1 MTFSPHVDPTPARG
15 ATVADASYHAEV
27 PGFPPSLNTPLQGE
41 EAEFSGSSLFGPD
54 NGQSPSWGFKPSRLH
69 LGLSPSG
76 YSDGS
81 SVASPGHALPAS
93 EPAMIY
99 DVRAASCVAP
109 PSPSPAIVHP
119 AIKAPP
125 KGKAPEGASNRP
137 LEIAYTHKQKLFA
150 RLAQARETIL
160 SNPNFNDILTAAP
173 LKQGIDGGYK
183 AEYDPVHAA
192 QNISLHGLTEASG
205 NMFDLDIFAHVSK
218 GATMSMKHVTWL
230 MNHFWKEPSAIFPH
244 QLTGVLESKEQLPHV
259 LKGAVSL
266 GRQKFLTSPALPQ
279 LMFHFLRYESEG
291 SLITFNLNGT

>member
-119 AIKAPP
+119 AIS
-125 KGKAPEGASNRP
+125 G
-137 LEIAYTHKQKLFA
+137 
-150 RLAQARETIL
+150 
-160 SNPNFNDILTAAP
+160 
-173 LKQGIDGGYK
+173 
-183 AEYDPVHAA
+183 
-192 QNISLHGLTEASG
+192 TE
-205 NMFDLDIFAHVSK
+205 D
-218 GATMSMKHVTWL
+218 
-230 MNHFWKEPSAIFPH
+230 
-244 QLTGVLESKEQLPHV
+244 
-259 LKGAVSL
+259 VSL
-266 GRQKFLTSPALPQ
+266 ENEKVRQRNLLNSLTYQVMNPVCLDAA
-279 LMFHFLRYESEG
+279 G
-291 SLITFNLNGT
+291 